1 MQFQCDLQ
9 FVQPVEQLVCLLN
22 HVLDDQ
28 QLHEIRLGSV
38 VMVDQK
44 EVEGSQSDHQLVQVL
59 PGILLASTLE
69 E

>member
-1 MQFQCDLQ
+1 
-9 FVQPVEQLVCLLN
+9 LLN

-28 QLHEIRLGSV
+28 QLHEILLGSV